1 MFTQDKEIFN
11 ILLGAVSEA
20 VVIVNEKQTI
30 VESNKSAESIFRYG
44 HRELIKKPLKVLIPE
59 NYHNAHDN
67 HFAGFLER
75 EEIRKMNQENNIYA
89 VRKDGSTFPVEIGLN
104 PFTIYGNNF
113 VMALIVDITVRKEQQ
128 KKILELND
136 KLEEKVKERTKEL
149 ERANNKLKSLIVSLD
164 KENKKRIKAELDA
177 SNALKKERELNDLK
191 SKFLSMVTHE
201 FKTPLSGILTSALL
215 MEKYKLEKHQE
226 QRDRHLKTIKDE
238 VHFLDNLLTD
248 FSSVERLEKGK
259 IKYVMF
265 NFKLSKV
272 VNEVIYNANMLLKEG
287 QKINYPENI
296 DEISLCQDEKVV
308 ELILSNLVYNAI
320 KYSPENST
328 IHIGITQNKKN
339 TIFIVKDN
347 GIGIPQK
354 EQKYVFNPYFRAEN
368 VLTTQGTG
376 IGLSIV
382 KSHLE
387 NLGGTIRFKSKEN
400 IGTTFTITIPNEA
413 PT

>member
-1 MFTQDKEIFN
+1 
-11 ILLGAVSEA
+11 
-20 VVIVNEKQTI
+20 
-30 VESNKSAESIFRYG
+30 
-44 HRELIKKPLKVLIPE
+44 
-59 NYHNAHDN
+59 
-67 HFAGFLER
+67 
-75 EEIRKMNQENNIYA
+75 
-89 VRKDGSTFPVEIGLN
+89 
-104 PFTIYGNNF
+104 
-113 VMALIVDITVRKEQQ
+113 
-128 KKILELND
+128 
-136 KLEEKVKERTKEL
+136 
-149 ERANNKLKSLIVSLD
+149 
-164 KENKKRIKAELDA
+164 
-177 SNALKKERELNDLK
+177 
-191 SKFLSMVTHE
+191 
-201 FKTPLSGILTSALL
+201 
-215 MEKYKLEKHQE
+215 
-226 QRDRHLKTIKDE
+226 
-238 VHFLDNLLTD
+238 
-248 FSSVERLEKGK
+248 
-259 IKYVMF
+259 
-265 NFKLSKV
+265 
-272 VNEVIYNANMLLKEG
+272 
-287 QKINYPENI
+287 
-296 DEISLCQDEKVV
+296 LCQDEKVV